1 MESKDAIK
9 NKLPQWEI
17 GPRYQANEVVG
28 KGSYGQVIKAL
39 DRFVLVS
46 FFTFHSSIYLYLF
59 FFLKSFL

>member
-39 DRFVLVS
+39 DRFVFV
-46 FFTFHSSIYLYLF
+46 LYL
-59 FFLKSFL
+59 SFEI